1 MNIKS
6 DKPGLPNLPKRSYQ
20 APRLVIFGKLR
31 SIVTGGSAGDLEGMK
46 MTNQMRRA

>member
-6 DKPGLPNLPKRSYQ
+6 DKPGLPNLPKKDYQ
-20 APRLVIFGKLR
+20 PPRLVIFGKLN
-31 SIVTGGSAGDLEGMK
+31 SIVTGGSAGDTEGMK